1 MSGLNKDYY
10 TISSA
15 STTWTVT
22 HNLGVMP
29 IVNVLIDNG
38 GQKTP
43 AAPLSITHNS
53 LLTTVTI
60 TWTTAKTGEVQL
72 LY

>member
-22 HNLGVMP
+22 HNLGIEPV
-29 IVNVLIDNG
+29 VNVLIDSG
-38 GQKTP
+38 GQKVQ
-43 AAPLSITHNS
+43 AFPLAVTHNEAR
-53 LLTTVTI
+53 TTVTV